1 MFLDNYITGFK
12 RYALYEKE
20 INPRTTKDI
29 INITKKL
36 FLFAD
41 IDNLRKIDTQIS
53 RDFLYSQKE
62 KRLWSSRTFRN
73 NRQYL
78 KTFFEYCRTHGFIQ
92 ENPICKISKPKVPK
106 VLPRFLTKE
115 QVQSILFHTEYF
127 EWRYNI
133 EKTRNI
139 AIIATFLFTGIRLN
153 ELINLKLED
162 VNISTK
168 EIIIR
173 FGKGRKERIV
183 PIYPK
188 LIPILKRYLAD
199 REKIKMKSSWFF
211 QSLRTPSKISKKTIQ
226 GFCQKISKISGIK
239 FSPHPLRHTFARNA
253 INAGIGLYMVKE
265 MLGHSSVSTT
275 EIYLSVSKKNL
286 KEVFCGAN
294 LL

>member
-1 MFLDNYITGFK
+1 MLLDHYIVGFK

-20 INPRTTKDI
+20 INTRTVKDI
-29 INITKKL
+29 ISITHKLFDFADTDSLKKL
-36 FLFAD
+36 
-41 IDNLRKIDTQIS
+41 DTALI
-53 RDFLYSQKE
+53 REFLYTQKE
-62 KRLWSSRTFRN
+62 KRLWSARTFRN

-78 KTFFEYCRTHGFIQ
+78 KTFFEYCRTHGFID
-92 ENPICKISKPKVPK
+92 ENPISKINKPKIPK
-106 VLPRFLTKE
+106 ALPRFLTKE
-115 QVQSILFHTEYF
+115 QVHSILFHTEFF
-127 EWRYNI
+127 EWRYHI

-139 AIIATFLFTGIRLN
+139 AIIATFVFTGMRLN
-153 ELINLKLED
+153 ELIHLRMED
-162 VNISTK
+162 VNLETK
-168 EIIIR
+168 EIIIH

-188 LIPILKRYLAD
+188 LMPILQKYLTA
-199 REKIKMKSSWFF
+199 KKSIKQQSPWFF
-211 QSLRTPSKISKKTIQ
+211 QSLRKPSKISSKTIQ
-226 GFCQKISKISGIK
+226 GFCNKISKASGIK

-253 INAGIGLYMVKE
+253 INAGVGLYMVKE